1 VVESIAAEMK
11 TAYSYVRF
19 STPQQALGDSLRR
32 QVAAAEQFCKENG
45 YTLDR
50 SLTLHDKGIRAFRGE
65 NIEIGRLGVFLGLVK
80 AGTVKRGS
88 ALCVENLDRLSR
100 AEITD
105 ALGVFLDLIRSGI
118 TVITLTDKRIYNRES
133 INRNPGELMAS
144 IVFLMRAND
153 ESKVKSVRVKEAYDQ
168 RKKAAK
174 ENDFKSL
181 AWCPPWCD
189 FDKEQGYTINKGR
202 AAIVR
207 RIYDEYLR
215 GNGPFRISRMFNA
228 EKIPTLGHRGF
239 RQYKNTTQ
247 QWYKKTI
254 RDFLFDRRVYGY
266 CEFLDKENYFPA
278 IIPKDKYNAVQNR
291 LALRAQ
297 AEPTGGPTEGQG
309 NLFTGICRCSVC
321 GSLMTKSS
329 TRKHYKNKVTLYEY
343 LVCDGARSGKKCSYR
358 SVSYR
363 EFEREWLQAIRTDA
377 YFKAMTKYNPQ
388 KEIEER
394 LASMQGEIVTNDRQ
408 IEKLTRMILKDENP
422 SVTLVNQLKQFEA
435 RQVQLSKDIQLAT
448 AQLKTVQS
456 VPTLTEAVRKEADEM
471 LKTKEGR
478 MRVREFLR
486 STVDR
491 IVVDA
496 AHGVSQIYFKSGF
509 VGTMNVLVGEEEEG
523 EDGIVRVKLT
533 GPVNFTIRG
542 P

>member
-1 VVESIAAEMK
+1 MK

-50 SLTLHDKGIRAFRGE
+50 SLTLYDKGIRAFRGE

-118 TVITLTDKRIYNRES
+118 TVITLTDKRIYNRET

-174 ENDFKSL
+174 ENGFKSL

-189 FDKEQGYTINKGR
+189 YDREQGYTINKGR
-202 AAIVR
+202 AAIVC
-207 RIYDEYLR
+207 RIYDEYLK
-215 GNGPFRISRMFNA
+215 GNGAYRISRIFNL
-228 EKIPTLGHRGF
+228 ENVPTLGHRGAK
-239 RQYKNTTQ
+239 QYKNTTR
-247 QWYKKTI
+247 QWYKKTV
-254 RDFLFDRRVYGY
+254 RDFLFDKRVYGY
-266 CEFLDKENYFPA
+266 CEFLEKENYFPV
-278 IIPKDKYNAVQNR
+278 IISKDKFNAVQHR
-291 LALRAQ
+291 LALRSQ
-297 AEPTGGPTEGQG
+297 AAPTGGPTEGQG
-309 NLFTGICRCSVC
+309 NLFTGICRCSIC
-321 GSLMTKSS
+321 GGLMTKSS
-329 TRKHYKNKVTLYEY
+329 TRKRYKGKVTLYEY
-343 LVCDGARSGKKCSYR
+343 LVCDNARSGKKCSYR
-358 SVSYR
+358 SIPYR

-377 YFKAMTKYNPQ
+377 YFKAMTKHNPHKQ
-388 KEIEER
+388 IEER
-394 LASMQGEIVTNDRQ
+394 LASIQGEMVTNDRQ
-408 IEKLTRMILKDENP
+408 IKKLTRLILRDENP
-422 SVTLVNQLKQFEA
+422 SVTLVKQLKDFEA
-435 RQVQLSKDIQLAT
+435 KQVQLSKDIQLAT
-448 AQLKTVQS
+448 AQLKAAQS
-456 VPTLTEAVRKEADEM
+456 VPTLAEGVREEADEM
-471 LKTKEGR
+471 LKTNEGR
-478 MRVREFLR
+478 MKVREFLR

-491 IVVDA
+491 IVVDTTTNE
-496 AHGVSQIYFKSGF
+496 SRIFFKSGF
-509 VGTMNVLVGEEEEG
+509 VGTMSVLVGEEEELESG
-523 EDGIVRVKLT
+523 VVRVKLT